1 MGMETLTANI
11 AGKTRRVTRNGR
23 EYVVAPMTLIVPGV
37 LNGSQGPLFYP
48 EEEITK
54 NAAAWNGMPLVVGHP
69 YDSEGNPISARSP
82 DILDAQGV
90 GEVFNAIV
98 SRQFHGKSDT
108 KLVAEGWFDVER
120 TRKVDASILS
130 SLEAGNLLELSTGL
144 FTDNKPAP
152 AGSVHKDRPYSFI
165 ASNYRPDHL
174 AILMDSKGACSIADG
189 CGVNVNQEGSTIVDK
204 LPPLEKTKGMPFG
217 FRWDKVF
224 IGNEVKFRI
233 TPYTSPTMLRSINNQ
248 AVFVGFVGRTNKH
261 VHQVTLNSA
270 GDGIAHLTNGHIHQI
285 KNFKVA
291 TNEGH
296 THALRRESLTNSGS
310 VSTNKNI
317 KKKDST
323 MNETKKKEI
332 IDNLIANVCCWEEGE
347 RELLEGFSDA
357 KLEGMHKI
365 AEEGKR
371 HEILANAAKKGITD
385 PGGNTHTW
393 NEKTNEW
400 DMKEPDKK
408 KKEVTV
414 NTEKPL
420 TEEQWLEKAPAGVR
434 EQLSFAQNEMR
445 KQKTSLVER
454 LTANVKD
461 EQEQAKLSERFM
473 AKSLE
478 DLQDMA
484 AILPEPVKTVA
495 NYGGAAT
502 PEQVTANAQKNF
514 APFGL
519 PHEYIE
525 DEKE

>member
-120 TRKVDASILS
+120 TQKVDASILN

-152 AGSVHKDRPYSFI
+152 AGSVHNDRPYSFI

-174 AILMDSKGACSIADG
+174 AILMDSRGACSVADG
-189 CGVNVNQEGSTIVDK
+189 CGVNVNEATREQLIEN
-204 LPPLEKTKGMPFG
+204 LEKYQSGDVPFI
-217 FRWDKVF
+217 R
-224 IGNEVKFRI
+224 
-233 TPYTSPTMLRSINNQ
+233 NQ
-248 AVFVGFVGRTNKH
+248 VVFVGFVGRTNKH

-285 KNFKVA
+285 KSFKVA

-371 HEILANAAKKGITD
+371 HEILANAMKKGVTD
-385 PGGNTHTW
+385 PGGNKHTW

-445 KQKTSLVER
+445 KQKTSLVGR

-502 PEQVTANAQKNF
+502 PEQVTTNAQKNF